1 MKEKVSL
8 FEKIAYGV
16 GDSGCNFVWT
26 TIGSFLIL
34 YYTDNVGISAAIVG
48 TIMLLARV
56 VDGIADLGIGVLI
69 DRTHTKWGKARP
81 WLLWTALPMGIGLY
95 FLFSVPTSLT
105 PQGKVVYASITYVV
119 MSAIIYTAS
128 NLAYN
133 MLLSL
138 EATEQDDRV
147 SMSSIRFFCTL
158 GVVLLISNITMGIV
172 RRIGWSGMSIIF
184 GTIATILLLI
194 TFLFTKERYK
204 PVDSENSNNR
214 PVGQSLRI
222 LFKNKYFIL
231 VTLLFL
237 INYTALGA
245 TNGIGIYYARDILGN
260 VGVFGTLAMAF
271 FLPKMLGNIVFP
283 KVSQLFGKWRC
294 LMAGYVLEIIGVLL
308 IMIMPTNIT
317 AVLIGLVIKGIGG
330 VPHTAG
336 LFALV
341 GDVVDY
347 GEWKTGERMDGLIN
361 SATSFGMKVGTGVG
375 AALVGWILAWGGY
388 DASLAQQGAGAIFAM
403 KAIYIHIP
411 LVLFIIGTIILYF
424 TNIDKIYP
432 VISKELAERRIKNNK
447 KSIEETLET
456 YLAE

>member
-1 MKEKVSL
+1 MEKKISL

-16 GDSGCNFVWT
+16 GDAGCNFVWT

-69 DRTHTKWGKARP
+69 DRTSTKWGKARP
-81 WLLWTALPMGIGLY
+81 WILWTALPMGIGLY
-95 FLFSVPTSLT
+95 LVFSVPTSLSL
-105 PQGKVVYASITYVV
+105 QWKIVYASVTYVV

-133 MLLSL
+133 ALLSL
-138 EATEQDDRV
+138 EASEQNDRV

-158 GVVLLISNITMGIV
+158 GVVLLISNVTMSLV
-172 RRIGWSGMSIIF
+172 KKFGWSGMSIIF
-184 GTIATILLLI
+184 GAIAVILLLI
-194 TFLFTKERYK
+194 TFFFTKERYEPVNIDESSHK
-204 PVDSENSNNR
+204 PV
-214 PVGQSLRI
+214 VQSFKI
-222 LFKNKYFIL
+222 LFKNKYFVL
-231 VTLLFL
+231 VTMVFL
-237 INYTALGA
+237 INYTVLGA
-245 TNGIGIYYARDILGN
+245 TNGIGIYYARDVLGN

-271 FLPKMLGNIVFP
+271 FLPKMIGNIFFP
-283 KVSQLFGKWRC
+283 KVSKIFGKWKC
-294 LMAGYVLEIIGVLL
+294 LMAGYILEIIGVIL
-308 IMIMPTNIT
+308 IMIMPTNISV
-317 AVLIGLVIKGIGG
+317 VLVGLVIKGIGG

-347 GEWKTGERMDGLIN
+347 GEWKTGERMDGLVN

-375 AALVGWILAWGGY
+375 AALVGWVLAWGGY

-403 KAIYIHIP
+403 KALYIYIP
-411 LVLFIIGTIILYF
+411 LALFIIGTIILYF

-432 VISKELAERRIKNNK
+432 VIAKDLAERRIKNNK
-447 KSIEETLET
+447 
-456 YLAE
+456 